1 VKKIAILALHLGYG
15 GTERAVISEA
25 NLLSEFCDVEI
36 YSLYQ
41 VLKQPAFTVNDK
53 VKVTYLA
60 KGLKPNKEELR
71 EAIRR
76 KNPFKLFW
84 ECCKS
89 AYILY
94 LRRSLMIDAVKNCD
108 ADIIISSRY
117 MYHKLLTKYAKPG
130 VICIAQ
136 EHNHHNNDK
145 KYIKQQVEAVKDMDY
160 FMPVSQELTD
170 FYAARVPSN
179 VTCKYIPHHLEYLP
193 VESAPLTHKNI
204 ICVGRL
210 SAEKGLDEL
219 LLVFNELIRKYPDWT
234 LHLVGDGEERSNL
247 ERLISDLALGDKVV
261 LHGYQSRDNVNRLLL
276 QSSIYLM
283 TSHTESFGLVLI
295 EAQACGLPCVAYA
308 SAQGAH
314 EIITNGENGVL
325 IPNRNRELMVETVS
339 RLIEDEDYRRRLG
352 QAGKETAKEYST
364 ERVRD
369 KWSAFINSLSTKE

>member
-1 VKKIAILALHLGYG
+1 
-15 GTERAVISEA
+15 
-25 NLLSEFCDVEI
+25 
-36 YSLYQ
+36 
-41 VLKQPAFTVNDK
+41 
-53 VKVTYLA
+53 
-60 KGLKPNKEELR
+60 
-71 EAIRR
+71 
-76 KNPFKLFW
+76 
-84 ECCKS
+84 
-89 AYILY
+89 
-94 LRRSLMIDAVKNCD
+94 M
-108 ADIIISSRY
+108 
-117 MYHKLLTKYAKPG
+117 
-130 VICIAQ
+130 ICIAQ

-145 KYIKQQVEAVKDMDY
+145 KYIKQQVEAVKDMHY

-364 ERVRD
+364 ERVKD